1 MNRIKLLHPGSD
13 LLVFSL
19 CAVLSVALCGC
30 SLFVEEPAPVE
41 EQQAELEVIPE
52 EPIPTPDPRPRLAV
66 ARNDQIS
73 LFGELPDN
81 PEVPYFTRTATS
93 LLQHTFAGEGAD
105 FDTYI
110 SPDGKWMIFAST
122 RHNKNPDIYYKAVQ
136 GVAVTQLTSDPAAD
150 VQPIYSPDRTKVAF
164 ASNRTGNWDI
174 WIIGLD
180 GQRPVQITSSL
191 AHDVHPSWSPDGAKL
206 VYCSLPTNGQWELWV
221 ADASTGGKKQFIGY
235 GLFPEWSPAGNTIAY
250 QRARE
255 RGSRWFSIWTLELV
269 GDEPRYPTE
278 VAASSEASL
287 ITPSWNRTG
296 TKLSYAA
303 VLPTTETDLTT
314 GEISGKSDIWIVNV
328 DGSNKLRLTDGHT
341 SNFGPVWAPDGRVF
355 FTSSRE
361 GHETVWS
368 LMPVGSEVE
377 PSGVTASAEPAQQK
391 PAKAQ
396 TASWPQQHGNRQ

>member
-164 ASNRTGNWDI
+164 AQQPNGQLGHLDHRPRRTTPGANHLQLGTRCAPELVSRWNEARLLQSANKRSMGALGCRCFNWWQEAVHRLWAFPRMVTCGQHNRLPTSARTRQPLVQHLDARTG
-174 WIIGLD
+174 
-180 GQRPVQITSSL
+180 R
-191 AHDVHPSWSPDGAKL
+191 
-206 VYCSLPTNGQWELWV
+206 
-221 ADASTGGKKQFIGY
+221 
-235 GLFPEWSPAGNTIAY
+235 
-250 QRARE
+250 R
-255 RGSRWFSIWTLELV
+255 
-269 GDEPRYPTE
+269 
-278 VAASSEASL
+278 
-287 ITPSWNRTG
+287 
-296 TKLSYAA
+296 
-303 VLPTTETDLTT
+303 
-314 GEISGKSDIWIVNV
+314 
-328 DGSNKLRLTDGHT
+328 
-341 SNFGPVWAPDGRVF
+341 
-355 FTSSRE
+355 
-361 GHETVWS
+361 
-368 LMPVGSEVE
+368 
-377 PSGVTASAEPAQQK
+377 
-391 PAKAQ
+391 
-396 TASWPQQHGNRQ
+396 